1 MGDIVVRAFAHK
13 ADENFL
19 YTVGE
24 PFPREGAKVVPD
36 KELLAK
42 LRQGRKDLGQP
53 YIVDEDAEEVKV
65 EELDVNKSTKAE
77 LIKAAEAKGLEVDET
92 ATKAVIFEAI
102 QNAEGTPAP
111 E

>member
-1 MGDIVVRAFAHK
+1 MGYVVKRAFAHK
-13 ADENFL
+13 DDENFL

-24 PFPREGAKVVPD
+24 KFPREDTKAKID
-36 KELLAK
+36 DALIEK
-42 LRQGRKDLGQP
+42 LKQGRKELGQP
-53 YIVDEDAEEVKV
+53 YIVGEDAKDVNV

-77 LIKAAEAKGLEVDET
+77 LIKVAEAKGLEVDET